1 MVLAAGRPV
10 GVILATLDNRPKGDQ
25 KSYKA
30 RKIIKFLER

>member
-1 MVLAAGRPV
+1 MVLAAGRV

-30 RKIIKFLER
+30 RKILKFQER